1 MAAAAGDAAS
11 HSCMSVERPSSQPL
25 WLHSRKISARYLW
38 QRTKLSGVLS
48 LPPKDGERCM
58 AEACFYQLFWGR
70 VELMILS
77 HTVSLWCHP
86 MHSAS
91 GNGEEASIGGLVYVR
106 VKHLLITPSSLTV

>member
-1 MAAAAGDAAS
+1 
-11 HSCMSVERPSSQPL
+11 
-25 WLHSRKISARYLW
+25 
-38 QRTKLSGVLS
+38 
-48 LPPKDGERCM
+48 M

-91 GNGEEASIGGLVYVR
+91 GNRGEASTGGLVYVH